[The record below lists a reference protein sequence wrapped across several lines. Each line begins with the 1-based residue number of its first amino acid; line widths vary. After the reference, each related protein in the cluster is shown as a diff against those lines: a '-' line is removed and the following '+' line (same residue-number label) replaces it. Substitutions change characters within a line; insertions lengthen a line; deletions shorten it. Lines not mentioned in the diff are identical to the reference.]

1 MLLGI
6 TGFNAAGKDT
16 LAEFL
21 ERKGFVRKSLSDEI
35 RKEVAVR
42 NLTPTREVLIALGNE
57 LRTKEGNAVLAKRT
71 LAGIDPSTNYTFS
84 SIRNPAEVEE
94 LKKRK
99 EFSLIFVD
107 ADIHKRFA
115 RSQKR
120 KREGENQSLEQFKA
134 LEEKE
139 YASTDSA
146 SQQLLRVREMA
157 DFLIQNDGNVEDFYK
172 QVEGFLDKL
181 NYVYRRP
188 SWDEYFLEMSRTVAK
203 RATCDRGRSGCVI
216 VRDKRILTTGYVG
229 SPPGMAHCDEV
240 GHQMKKTVHE
250 DGSESWH
257 CVRTLHAEQN
267 AILQASKLGISLE
280 GATLYC
286 RMTPC
291 RVCAMLIMGT
301 GIKRVVCERLYHAGQ
316 ESEEMFKKAGIVF
329 QTMEASVQKYLGQ

>member
-35 RKEVAVR
+35 RKEAAVR
-42 NLTPTREVLIALGNE
+42 GLNPVREVLIQLGTE

-71 LAGIDPSTNYTFS
+71 LAGIDPGANYTFI
-84 SIRNPAEVEE
+84 SIRNPVEVEE

-99 EFSLIFVD
+99 DFSLIFID
-107 ADIHKRFA
+107 ADMRKRYE
-115 RSQKR
+115 RSEKR
-120 KREGENQSLEQFKA
+120 KRAGESQTFEQFKA

-139 YASTDSA
+139 YTSSDASG
-146 SQQLLRVREMA
+146 QQLLRVKGMA
-157 DFLIQNDGNVEDFYK
+157 DFVIMNDGSIEDFYR
-172 QVEGFLDKL
+172 QTEGFLDKL
-181 NYVYRRP
+181 HYVYRRP
-188 SWDEYFLEMSRTVAK
+188 AWDEYFMELTRTVAK

-216 VRDKRILTTGYVG
+216 VRDKRMLTTGYVG

-240 GHQMKKTVHE
+240 GHHMKKMVHE

-267 AILQASKLGISLE
+267 AILQASKLGVSLE

-286 RMTPC
+286 KMTPC

-301 GIKRVVCERLYHAGQ
+301 GIKRVVCERLYHAGK
-316 ESEEMFKKAGIVF
+316 ESEEMFAKAGIEFLSLENV
-329 QTMEASVQKYLGQ
+329 VQKYLD